1 MNAADRW
8 NVAPS
13 AGDIE
18 EYRAAGLWRNATLA
32 DDAERVA
39 AHTPDLIL
47 WREGERCLTAG
58 EALNRAKTLASHLMS
73 LGVEPGDVVS
83 FQLPNWLEA
92 VVINLACIFSGAVIN
107 PVVPIYRGQ
116 ELRSILNDSGAKVIF
131 IPAQFR
137 SVNHADLLA
146 ELRADLP
153 HLEQIIVV
161 RGEALDDMISYEELM
176 AAPAPRLDFPP
187 RDPAM
192 PKFLMYTS
200 GTTGRAKGV
209 LHSHE
214 TNAEALMACARYW
227 SLKAGDRVLMP
238 SPVTHVTGFTYGLEW
253 PLLWGTTSILMDRW
267 DADEAVRIIDREE
280 VAFTISATPFL
291 VELLAA
297 AERAGTRLPS
307 LRVFGCGGAAV
318 PPEVIHRANTQLA
331 HACAFRIYGSTEAP
345 VVTLGYLGRENM
357 QAAAET
363 DGRIVG
369 YDVRIVDEQGRD
381 VPDGQDGE
389 IWVRGPTLFLGY
401 SHADDRAASLNAEG
415 YFEMGDIGRKMADEG
430 ILITGRKKDIIIRGG
445 ENISAKE
452 IEDLLHCHPAV
463 REAAVVS
470 MPHER
475 LGEGVCAYIIPVSGL
490 CPEVTDI
497 AAYLDKIGLARQ
509 KFPEILLCVE
519 DFPRTTSGKIRK
531 DQLRADIR
539 KRLQSGKE

>member
-8 NVAPS
+8 NVYPA

-18 EYRAAGLWRNATLA
+18 KYRAAGLWRNATLA
-32 DDAERVA
+32 DDAERA
-39 AHTPDLIL
+39 AAETPDLVL
-47 WREGERCLTAG
+47 WREGERSLTAA
-58 EALNRAKTLASHLMS
+58 EALAQAKTLAGHLME
-73 LGVEPGDVVS
+73 LGVKPGDVVS

-92 VVINLACIFSGAVIN
+92 VVINLACIFTGAVIN

-116 ELRSILNDSGAKVIF
+116 ELRSILTDSGSKVIF

-137 SVNHADLLA
+137 SVNHAALLV
-146 ELRADLP
+146 ELRAELP
-153 HLEQIIVV
+153 RLEHIIVV
-161 RGEALDDMISYEELM
+161 RGGALDGMTTYETLM
-176 AAPAPRLDFPP
+176 ATPAPRQDFPP

-227 SLKAGDRVLMP
+227 GLKAGDRVLMP

-253 PLLWGTTSILMDRW
+253 PLLWGTTTILMDRW
-267 DADEAVRIIDREE
+267 DADEAVRIIDSEG

-345 VVTLGYLGRENM
+345 VVTLGYLGRGNM

-369 YDVRIVDEQGRD
+369 YDVRIVDDQGHD
-381 VPDGQDGE
+381 LPDGQDGE

-401 SHADDRAASLNAEG
+401 SHPDDRGFSLNEQG
-415 YFEMGDIGRKMADEG
+415 YFEMGDIGRKVADEG
-430 ILITGRKKDIIIRGG
+430 LLITGRKKDIIIRGG

-452 IEDLLHCHPAV
+452 VEDLLHRHPAV

-470 MPHER
+470 MPHGR
-475 LGEGVCAYIIPVSGL
+475 LGEGVCAYIIPASGA
-490 CPEVTDI
+490 CPEVSEI
-497 AAYLDKIGLARQ
+497 SAYLDKLGLARQ
-509 KFPEILLCVE
+509 KFPEVLICVD

-539 KRLQSGKE
+539 TRLETGKE